1 MDTLSELL
9 ADVRIRNAVFART
22 RMGARGQLEVREAA
36 MPCFHLVTQGRVWL
50 HPGDGS
56 PAVPMTAGDM
66 AFFPRGQAHRLSG
79 QDQAEAQCSVDL
91 SEWLTRPDGERAQIL
106 RVAGSHDTA
115 LGTED
120 IGRTVSGTLQISGV
134 ADAWLWGALPPHLL
148 VQWGERAL
156 PTWLRIGLA
165 YLDQELSREGLAR
178 QAVIDRLGDILFI
191 QSLRSYLEVAGSRAL
206 GPHVTGPAPT
216 AGWLA
221 ALKDGMVSRVL
232 GAMHRDPARPWQ
244 LADLAREGCVSRS
257 VLAERFADQV
267 GQPPLTY
274 LTRHRMQLAARRLRR
289 SAASVTEVAASV
301 GYRSGAA
308 FAQAFRREFGCSP
321 GEFRGRQQADTA

>member
-22 RMGARGQLEVREAA
+22 RIGARGQLDVREAA
-36 MPCFHLVTQGRVWL
+36 MPCFHLVTQGLVWL

-56 PAVPMTAGDM
+56 PPVPMTAGDM

-79 QDQAEAQCSVDL
+79 QGQADAQRSVDL
-91 SEWLTRPDGERAQIL
+91 SAWLQQADGEHARIL
-106 RVAGSHDTA
+106 RVAGSHDAA
-115 LGTED
+115 LDTED
-120 IGRTVSGTLQISGV
+120 VGRTVSGTLQISGV

-148 VQWGERAL
+148 VQWGERTL
-156 PTWLRIGLA
+156 PAWLRIGLA

-191 QSLRSYLEVAGSRAL
+191 QSLRSYLEGAL
-206 GPHVTGPAPT
+206 ATSPQVTGPAPA

-267 GQPPLTY
+267 GQPPLAY
-274 LTRHRMQLAARRLRR
+274 LTQHRMQLAARRLRR
-289 SAASVTEVAASV
+289 SAISVTEVAASV

-321 GEFRGRQQADTA
+321 GEFRTRQQAGSP